1 MTSDPN
7 GPGDPDGRQGAEASG
22 KRVPPWKIDTR
33 LLATILIDDRLTTT
47 QNIDVILI
55 TSRRDGACH

>member
-7 GPGDPDGRQGAEASG
+7 GPGDPDGRQGGRGQRQEGAAME
-22 KRVPPWKIDTR
+22 KIDTR

-47 QNIDVILI
+47 QTLM
-55 TSRRDGACH
+55 